1 MTGRSEADD
10 RLPGGS
16 FRFYQCAALH
26 AIVPIVPTDDPYWPR
41 HVSYCNGIRLTQ
53 AFR

>member
-26 AIVPIVPTDDPYWPR
+26 AIATIVPPGDP
-41 HVSYCNGIRLTQ
+41 
-53 AFR
+53 